1 MCTGEE
7 DGGRNREMWSRAVVV
22 PLQARKRRDQHVTG
36 DAQRHVKI
44 VCGRST
50 FDVSD
55 SSIMPFK
62 GDHLCAAG

>member
-1 MCTGEE
+1 
-7 DGGRNREMWSRAVVV
+7 MWSRAVVV